1 MKQRGNRSAFPAFSC
16 DDEADNPQTQR
27 EGRCVGFTSAEVM
40 GTLRDLQ
47 YALQLKIEE
56 LRQRDTLIDELELE
70 LDAKDDLIRRLQGE
84 LDRLRVT
91 LSASGSS
98 AGRYA
103 LHNSSQRL
111 KRRAI
116 RTEPIDHEQKH
127 FSRIAL
133 TSHRKSPE
141 SQELIKTALLENGF
155 TKHLERGQILAM
167 VDCMQPTTVSQGSC
181 VIQEGDKA
189 SLAFVAE
196 EGKMEVSKAG
206 QRLYAIGPGKLF
218 GDLALLHSH
227 TWTTTVKALMN
238 IRLWAIDRQSFRAI
252 MLKSGLLRISQSL
265 ELLRSVPF
273 LRSLSEERLIKAS
286 EALEESQFGDGDYII
301 RHGCPGDAFF
311 IVSQGQVR
319 VTERP
324 SVAEEPVCLSTLGR
338 GDWFG
343 ERALQGEDMRTV
355 SVSAVGSVTCLVL
368 QRESQESSRL
378 TSGASLSDFQVI
390 CTLGEGQFSSVE
402 LVHLKGDVS
411 RLFALKIVPKH
422 SAISSGQQGRLQNER
437 KIMMESDSPFIVRLC
452 CTFRDTKFVYMIMEV
467 CLGGELWTL
476 LRDSG
481 ALDESSARFFSACV
495 VEALSYLH
503 SRGIIHR
510 DVRPENVHLDHH
522 GYAKLMGFGCAKVV
536 ACGKRTWTFCGSPGY
551 MAPEIILNKGHSAA
565 VDFWALGVFIHE
577 LLSGSPPFSGSDQ
590 MKTYTA
596 ILQGLDASEFPK
608 SITKIPGN
616 LIRKL
621 CRKNPSER
629 LGNLRNGVKDVQR
642 HRWFEGFDWEAFR
655 KQALSSPVTPCVRH
669 FLDYSKSTSHAA
681 DHKNSTNELSD
692 WDKDF

>member
-1 MKQRGNRSAFPAFSC
+1 
-16 DDEADNPQTQR
+16 
-27 EGRCVGFTSAEVM
+27 M

-98 AGRYA
+98 
-103 LHNSSQRL
+103 RL

-265 ELLRSVPF
+265 ELLRRSSPRVTALSTSSFGPRQRAPNSLSEANSIRWVQSAHLHYLCVCSVPF

-286 EALEESQFGDGDYII
+286 EALEEVCCLHFNVSHVDY
-301 RHGCPGDAFF
+301 
-311 IVSQGQVR
+311 
-319 VTERP
+319 
-324 SVAEEPVCLSTLGR
+324 
-338 GDWFG
+338 
-343 ERALQGEDMRTV
+343 
-355 SVSAVGSVTCLVL
+355 
-368 QRESQESSRL
+368 
-378 TSGASLSDFQVI
+378 
-390 CTLGEGQFSSVE
+390 
-402 LVHLKGDVS
+402 
-411 RLFALKIVPKH
+411 
-422 SAISSGQQGRLQNER
+422 
-437 KIMMESDSPFIVRLC
+437 
-452 CTFRDTKFVYMIMEV
+452 
-467 CLGGELWTL
+467 
-476 LRDSG
+476 
-481 ALDESSARFFSACV
+481 
-495 VEALSYLH
+495 
-503 SRGIIHR
+503 
-510 DVRPENVHLDHH
+510 
-522 GYAKLMGFGCAKVV
+522 
-536 ACGKRTWTFCGSPGY
+536 
-551 MAPEIILNKGHSAA
+551 
-565 VDFWALGVFIHE
+565 
-577 LLSGSPPFSGSDQ
+577 
-590 MKTYTA
+590 
-596 ILQGLDASEFPK
+596 
-608 SITKIPGN
+608 
-616 LIRKL
+616 
-621 CRKNPSER
+621 
-629 LGNLRNGVKDVQR
+629 
-642 HRWFEGFDWEAFR
+642 
-655 KQALSSPVTPCVRH
+655 
-669 FLDYSKSTSHAA
+669 
-681 DHKNSTNELSD
+681 
-692 WDKDF
+692 

>member
-1 MKQRGNRSAFPAFSC
+1 
-16 DDEADNPQTQR
+16 
-27 EGRCVGFTSAEVM
+27 M

-98 AGRYA
+98 
-103 LHNSSQRL
+103 RL

-265 ELLRSVPF
+265 ELLR
-273 LRSLSEERLIKAS
+273 RSSPR
-286 EALEESQFGDGDYII
+286 SQFGDGDYII

-343 ERALQGEDMRTV
+343 ERALQG
-355 SVSAVGSVTCLVL
+355 
-368 QRESQESSRL
+368 
-378 TSGASLSDFQVI
+378 
-390 CTLGEGQFSSVE
+390 
-402 LVHLKGDVS
+402 
-411 RLFALKIVPKH
+411 
-422 SAISSGQQGRLQNER
+422 
-437 KIMMESDSPFIVRLC
+437 
-452 CTFRDTKFVYMIMEV
+452 
-467 CLGGELWTL
+467 
-476 LRDSG
+476 
-481 ALDESSARFFSACV
+481 
-495 VEALSYLH
+495 
-503 SRGIIHR
+503 
-510 DVRPENVHLDHH
+510 
-522 GYAKLMGFGCAKVV
+522 
-536 ACGKRTWTFCGSPGY
+536 
-551 MAPEIILNKGHSAA
+551 
-565 VDFWALGVFIHE
+565 
-577 LLSGSPPFSGSDQ
+577 
-590 MKTYTA
+590 
-596 ILQGLDASEFPK
+596 
-608 SITKIPGN
+608 
-616 LIRKL
+616 
-621 CRKNPSER
+621 
-629 LGNLRNGVKDVQR
+629 
-642 HRWFEGFDWEAFR
+642 
-655 KQALSSPVTPCVRH
+655 
-669 FLDYSKSTSHAA
+669 
-681 DHKNSTNELSD
+681 
-692 WDKDF
+692 